1 MNNEIIRIFVGTSE
15 YEDKWI
21 EKILAYT
28 LHQNTDRQLE
38 ITFMRP
44 SMFPDWNTDGWGT
57 PFTCFRYAIPELC
70 GFQGRA
76 IYMDCDQMNFRDI
89 GMLYDTYLEGCAFG
103 MCWDTLNMNPKDYAG
118 TPLERGW
125 FSDSV
130 IVIDCERAKEY
141 IAPIEEIAAT
151 TWGYKN
157 VFSKKIGSPDRFA
170 VEDRII
176 KRIDA
181 RWNSFDGYA
190 TDGEAKD
197 RDEQAEYDLDDI
209 WHLHFTSLSSQP
221 WHPKYN
227 PHAKAIYKR
236 EDIVDE
242 LWRVN
247 KKVTDF
253 LDCLGDY

>member
-1 MNNEIIRIFVGTSE
+1 
-15 YEDKWI
+15 
-21 EKILAYT
+21 
-28 LHQNTDRQLE
+28 
-38 ITFMRP
+38 
-44 SMFPDWNTDGWGT
+44 
-57 PFTCFRYAIPELC
+57 
-70 GFQGRA
+70 
-76 IYMDCDQMNFRDI
+76 
-89 GMLYDTYLEGCAFG
+89 
-103 MCWDTLNMNPKDYAG
+103 
-118 TPLERGW
+118 
-125 FSDSV
+125 
-130 IVIDCERAKEY
+130 VIDCERAKEY

>member
-1 MNNEIIRIFVGTSE
+1 MSDAIRIFVGTSE

-21 EKILAYT
+21 EKILAWT
-28 LHQNTDRQLE
+28 LHQNTDRKLE

-70 GFQGRA
+70 NFEGRA
-76 IYMDCDQMNFRDI
+76 IYMDVDQMNFRDI
-89 GMLYDTYLEGCAFG
+89 GMLYDTALEGCAFG
-103 MCWDTLNMNPKDYAG
+103 MCWDELNKNPKMYED

-125 FSDSV
+125 FADSV
-130 IVIDCERAKEY
+130 IVMDCERAKKY

-157 VFSKKIGSPDRFA
+157 VFSKEIGSPDREA
-170 VEDRII
+170 VEDTII
-176 KRIDA
+176 KRIDS
-181 RWNSFDGYA
+181 RWNSFDGFV
-190 TDGEAKD
+190 TDGPAED
-197 RDEQAEYDLDDI
+197 RSKQASYALEDI

-227 PHAKAIYKR
+227 PHAKATYQR
-236 EDIVDE
+236 EDIVQE
-242 LWRVN
+242 LWRINYRVQSF
-247 KKVTDF
+247 V
-253 LDCLGDY
+253 DCL